1 MNEKS
6 TQSTDQSPAMRVLMR
21 EAWPRLLLVTFS
33 NVAGSPKG

>member
-6 TQSTDQSPAMRVLMR
+6 TQSTDQSPAIMVLMQKS
-21 EAWPRLLLVTFS
+21 WPQLLLVTFG